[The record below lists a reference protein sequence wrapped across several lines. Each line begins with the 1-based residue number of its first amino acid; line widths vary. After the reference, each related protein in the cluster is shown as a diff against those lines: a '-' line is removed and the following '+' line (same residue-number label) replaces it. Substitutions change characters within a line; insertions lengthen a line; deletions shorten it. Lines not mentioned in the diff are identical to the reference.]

1 MLPRKQSWPSWKFL
15 YRIAIPSLLMLVL
28 LAACGSDPTPTS
40 PPAATVTPEPT
51 PEPTVTLAPG
61 EPTRT
66 PAPPTAVP
74 TATLAPTFE
83 QEWQELIAAAQ
94 AEGRIVIAAG
104 GSPSR
109 EYRPVVTAFGKKFG
123 IQVELSTGSGA
134 KTTDRVLAER
144 SFDRYAVDIGL
155 TSVASTRT
163 RLMPAKALDPLPPQF
178 MHPEVLDMSAWS
190 GGRYWWADIPEEK
203 FSFIYA
209 VAPAETLDLWY
220 NTESISAEEI
230 ATIKEPWDL
239 LDPKWVGKIT
249 SRTWGDRGRVG
260 TMQTI
265 YDQPG
270 LGMEWINGFFAM
282 DVRYSDDA
290 RLRESWVVEGA
301 FPIGLGDGDLNVAL
315 YDLMDAG
322 LPVAQHKV
330 PYPNGVLSAGG
341 SGCCIQLYNRAP
353 NPNAAKLFINW
364 WLSKEGQ
371 TAVHNVEPRIE
382 RQSLREDIPMGNVTA
397 DSIREPGRDYLFRD
411 ADPDIAANDSNQR
424 DQIVEA
430 FDASTR

>member
-1 MLPRKQSWPSWKFL
+1 ML
-15 YRIAIPSLLMLVL
+15 LLV
-28 LAACGSDPTPTS
+28 AACGSDPTPTS
-40 PPAATVTPEPT
+40 APAATATPEPT

-66 PAPPTAVP
+66 PVPPTVEP

-83 QEWQELIAAAQ
+83 QEWEALIAAAQ
-94 AEGRIVIAAG
+94 EEGRLVIAAG

-134 KTTDRVLAER
+134 ATTDRVLAER

-163 RLMPAKALDPLPPQF
+163 RLMPAEALDPIPPLLI
-178 MHPEVLDMSAWS
+178 HPEVLDLSAWS
-190 GGRYWWADIPEEK
+190 GGQYWWADIPEEE

-220 NTESISAEEI
+220 NTDSISAEEI
-230 ATIKEPWDL
+230 ATIVTASDL
-239 LDPKWVGKIT
+239 LNPKWKGMIT

-260 TMQTI
+260 LIQTI

-270 LGMEWINGFFAM
+270 LGMDWINAFFAM
-282 DVRYSDDA
+282 DVQYSDDL
-290 RLRESWVVEGA
+290 RLREAWVVEGA
-301 FPIGLGDGDLNVAL
+301 FPIGLSDGDLDQAL
-315 YDLMDAG
+315 FDLMEAG

-330 PYPNGVLSAGG
+330 PYPSGMLSAGG
-341 SGCCIQLYNRAP
+341 SGCCIQAYNRAP

-371 TAVHNVEPRIE
+371 TAVHNVEPRIQ
-382 RQSLREDIPMGNVTA
+382 RQSLREDIPLGNVTA

-411 ADPDIAANDSNQR
+411 ADPDIAANDATQR